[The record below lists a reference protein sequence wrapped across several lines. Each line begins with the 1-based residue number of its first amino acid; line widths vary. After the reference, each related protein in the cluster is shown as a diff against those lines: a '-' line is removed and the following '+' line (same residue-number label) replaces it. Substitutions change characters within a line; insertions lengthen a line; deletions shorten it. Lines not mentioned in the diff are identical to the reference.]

1 MKAKDITP
9 GEYEAKDYRGT
20 HKVLVDR
27 IIKVEETVR
36 TDGRDMIGHKATNTY
51 VVTNSGSR
59 YTLQQIVRPW
69 AEAAPEHEA
78 AAAVQ
83 AKAERIRSRLE
94 SILIELGVDTEVWD
108 DFTLRLTQEGAIRLT
123 DLLRVAGE
131 GRAL

>member
-20 HKVLVDR
+20 HKVHVLR
-27 IIKVEETVR
+27 IDKVLETVR
-36 TDGRDMIGHKATNTY
+36 TDGRDVVGHKATNTY
-51 VVTNSGSR
+51 VITTGGSR
-59 YTLQQIVRPW
+59 YTLQQIIRPW

-83 AKAERIRSRLE
+83 AQAEQIRARLE
-94 SILIELGVDTEVWD
+94 SILIELGVDTEVWN
-108 DFTLRLTQEGAIRLT
+108 DFSLRLTQEGAIRLT

-131 GRAL
+131 GRA